1 MRASDRLPPNA
12 PAAMDAPGAEGD
24 WQETMAETVMAS
36 PSGLW
41 DRQLRRLLG
50 RDYALAYWLIAPSVV
65 VLLGLI
71 AFPFIRAIMLAF
83 YSQPIGGEGRF
94 IGLENYNTLLQDRI
108 WWLSLR
114 NTLVYTIFGVGFKTA
129 VGLVFAL
136 ILHQELK
143 GRTILRA
150 LLFVP
155 WSVPIVVDAFV
166 WRWIYNDLN
175 GILNHVLYK
184 LHFINEYVLWTSD
197 PKIVLWAIIVVVVWQ
212 GTPFYMMNFLAGL
225 QSIPDEL
232 YEAAEIDGA
241 STFQSFRHVTLPGL
255 KSVLIVVTLLSTI
268 WTSNELQFVYIL
280 SAGGPAHMSEIFPT
294 LAFFTSIAGRELGL
308 GAAVALSFF
317 PLLASLI
324 VLGGRVLLRG
334 AEE

>member
-1 MRASDRLPPNA
+1 MTELVIAQPGTLHRGSRLKR
-12 PAAMDAPGAEGD
+12 
-24 WQETMAETVMAS
+24 V
-36 PSGLW
+36 
-41 DRQLRRLLG
+41 LG
-50 RDYALAYWLIAPSVV
+50 RDFVLAYWLIAPSVL
-65 VLLGLI
+65 VLFGLI
-71 AFPFIRAIMLAF
+71 AFPFVRAIMLAF

-94 IGLENYNTLLQDRI
+94 IGLENYRTLLHDRI
-108 WWLSLR
+108 WWLSFR

-136 ILHQELK
+136 ILHQELR
-143 GRTILRA
+143 GRGILRA

-175 GILNHVLYK
+175 GVLNYVLYK
-184 LHFINEYVLWTSD
+184 LHLINEYVLWTSD

-241 STFQSFRHVTLPGL
+241 NTFQTFLHVTLPGL

-280 SAGGPAHMSEIFPT
+280 SSGGPAHMSEIFPT
-294 LAFFTSIAGRELGL
+294 LAFFTSIPGRELGL

-324 VLGGRVLLRG
+324 VIGGRVLLRG

>member
-1 MRASDRLPPNA
+1 MRGGDRLPSNT
-12 PAAMDAPGAEGD
+12 AAVTDAPGANGD
-24 WQETMAETVMAS
+24 WQETMAENVMAN
-36 PSGLW
+36 PSGTW

-94 IGLENYNTLLQDRI
+94 IGLENYHTLLQDRI

-136 ILHQELK
+136 ILHQELR

-175 GILNHVLYK
+175 GILNYVLYK

-197 PKIVLWAIIVVVVWQ
+197 PKIVLWAIIAVVVWQ

-232 YEAAEIDGA
+232 YEADKKIQAIYKKHG
-241 STFQSFRHVTLPGL
+241 F
-255 KSVLIVVTLLSTI
+255 I
-268 WTSNELQFVYIL
+268 
-280 SAGGPAHMSEIFPT
+280 
-294 LAFFTSIAGRELGL
+294 
-308 GAAVALSFF
+308 
-317 PLLASLI
+317 
-324 VLGGRVLLRG
+324 
-334 AEE
+334 

>member
-1 MRASDRLPPNA
+1 MEGIAIA
-12 PAAMDAPGAEGD
+12 QPGNLHR
-24 WQETMAETVMAS
+24 S
-36 PSGLW
+36 RSLK
-41 DRQLRRLLG
+41 RLLG
-50 RDYALAYWLIAPSVV
+50 RDYALAYWMIAPAVL

-71 AFPFIRAIMLAF
+71 AYPFIRAITLAF
-83 YSQPIGGEGRF
+83 ESQPIGGQGRF
-94 IGLENYNTLLQDRI
+94 IGLENYRTLLQDRI
-108 WWLSLR
+108 WWLSFR

-129 VGLVFAL
+129 VGLAFAL
-136 ILHQELK
+136 ILHQELR

-166 WRWIYNDLN
+166 WRWLYNDLN
-175 GILNHVLYK
+175 GVLNFVLYK
-184 LHFINEYVLWTSD
+184 LHLIHEYVLWTGD
-197 PKIVLWAIIVVVVWQ
+197 PKIVLWAIIAVVVWQ

-241 STFQSFRHVTLPGL
+241 TAFQSFVHVTFPGL

-280 SAGGPAHMSEIFPT
+280 SSGGPAHMSEIFPT
-294 LAFFTSIAGRELGL
+294 LAFFTSIPGRELGL

-324 VLGGRVLLRG
+324 VLGGRALLRG
-334 AEE
+334 VEE

>member
-1 MRASDRLPPNA
+1 
-12 PAAMDAPGAEGD
+12 
-24 WQETMAETVMAS
+24 MAEIVTA
-36 PSGLW
+36 
-41 DRQLRRLLG
+41 RLGSLQRGWHLKRVLG
-50 RDYALAYWLIAPSVV
+50 RDFALAYWMITPAVL

-94 IGLENYNTLLQDRI
+94 IGLENYRTLLHDPI

-136 ILHQELK
+136 ILHQELR
-143 GRTILRA
+143 GRNILRA
-150 LLFVP
+150 LMFVP

-184 LHFINEYVLWTSD
+184 LHLINEYVLWTSD
-197 PKIVLWAIIVVVVWQ
+197 PKIVLWAIIAVVVWQ

-232 YEAAEIDGA
+232 YEAARIDGA
-241 STFQSFRHVTLPGL
+241 SDWRIFRTMILPLSSSAMSALGIFAFMQAWAAFIWPL
-255 KSVLIVVTLLSTI
+255 LVVKRQEMYT
-268 WTSNELQFVYIL
+268 
-280 SAGGPAHMSEIFPT
+280 M
-294 LAFFTSIAGRELGL
+294 ELGL
-308 GAAVALSFF
+308 GLFQNRFTIEFGLISAGSVVSFIPVVAVF
-317 PLLASLI
+317 LLFRRNI
-324 VLGGRVLLRG
+324 IRG
-334 AEE
+334 ITLTGLKGA

>member
-1 MRASDRLPPNA
+1 MANHVTTK
-12 PAAMDAPGAEGD
+12 PA
-24 WQETMAETVMAS
+24 V
-36 PSGLW
+36 
-41 DRQLRRLLG
+41 LRHGTLKRVLG
-50 RDYALAYWLIAPSVV
+50 RDYALAYWLIAPSLL

-94 IGLENYNTLLQDRI
+94 IGLENYRTLLHDRI
-108 WWLSLR
+108 WWLSFK

-129 VGLVFAL
+129 VGLAFAL
-136 ILHQELK
+136 ILHQELR

-175 GILNHVLYK
+175 YVLYK
-184 LHFINEYVLWTSD
+184 LNLISEYVLWTSD
-197 PKIVLWAIIVVVVWQ
+197 PKIVLWSIIVVVVWQ

-241 STFQSFRHVTLPGL
+241 STFQSFLHVTLPGL

-280 SAGGPAHMSEIFPT
+280 SSGGPAHMSEIFPT
-294 LAFFTSIAGRELGL
+294 LAFFTSIPGRELGL

-324 VLGGRVLLRG
+324 VLGGRELLRG

>member
-1 MRASDRLPPNA
+1 MAHSGTSPDWRLKRAF
-12 PAAMDAPGAEGD
+12 
-24 WQETMAETVMAS
+24 
-36 PSGLW
+36 
-41 DRQLRRLLG
+41 G
-50 RDYALAYWLIAPSVV
+50 RDYALAYWLIAPSVL

-71 AFPFIRAIMLAF
+71 AFPFVRAIMLAF

-94 IGLENYNTLLQDRI
+94 VGLENYRTLLQDRI
-108 WWLSLR
+108 WWLSLK
-114 NTLVYTIFGVGFKTA
+114 NTLIYTIFGVGFKTL

-143 GRTILRA
+143 GRNILRA

-155 WSVPIVVDAFV
+155 WSVPIVVDAFI

-175 GILNHVLYK
+175 GVLNYVLYK
-184 LHFINEYVLWTSD
+184 LGLITEYVLWTSD

-241 STFQSFRHVTLPGL
+241 SALQSFWHITLPGL

-280 SAGGPAHMSEIFPT
+280 SSGGPAHMSEIFPT
-294 LAFFTSIAGRELGL
+294 LAFYTSIPGRELGL

-324 VLGGRVLLRG
+324 VLGGQFLLRG
-334 AEE
+334 TEE

>member
-1 MRASDRLPPNA
+1 
-12 PAAMDAPGAEGD
+12 
-24 WQETMAETVMAS
+24 
-36 PSGLW
+36 
-41 DRQLRRLLG
+41 
-50 RDYALAYWLIAPSVV
+50 VV
-65 VLLGLI
+65 
-71 AFPFIRAIMLAF
+71 
-83 YSQPIGGEGRF
+83 Y
-94 IGLENYNTLLQDRI
+94 
-108 WWLSLR
+108 
-114 NTLVYTIFGVGFKTA
+114 
-129 VGLVFAL
+129 
-136 ILHQELK
+136 
-143 GRTILRA
+143 
-150 LLFVP
+150 
-155 WSVPIVVDAFV
+155 AFV

-175 GILNHVLYK
+175 GILNYVLYK

-280 SAGGPAHMSEIFPT
+280 SSGGPAHMSEIFPT
-294 LAFFTSIAGRELGL
+294 LAFFTSIPGRELGL

>member
-1 MRASDRLPPNA
+1 MRDPAFSLSVPSEPRFSSRRPRLR
-12 PAAMDAPGAEGD
+12 M
-24 WQETMAETVMAS
+24 
-36 PSGLW
+36 
-41 DRQLRRLLG
+41 LLG
-50 RDYALAYWLIAPSVV
+50 RDFALAYWMIAPA
-65 VLLGLI
+65 VLILIGLI

-83 YSQPIGGEGRF
+83 QSQPIGGEGRF
-94 IGLENYNTLLQDRI
+94 VGLDNYRTLLQDRI

-114 NTLVYTIFGVGFKTA
+114 NTFVYTFFGVGFKTA
-129 VGLVFAL
+129 LGLIFAL

-143 GRTILRA
+143 GRTLLRA

-166 WRWIYNDLN
+166 WRWIYSDLN
-175 GILNHVLYK
+175 GVLNYVLYQ
-184 LHFINEYVLWTSD
+184 LHFIHEYVLWTSD
-197 PKIVLWAIIVVVVWQ
+197 PKIVLWAIIVVVAWQ

-241 STFQSFRHVTLPGL
+241 STFQTFLHVTLPGL

-280 SAGGPAHMSEIFPT
+280 SSGGPAHMSEIFPT
-294 LAFFTSIAGRELGL
+294 LAFFTSIPGRELGL

-324 VLGGRVLLRG
+324 VLGGRELLRG
-334 AEE
+334 TEE

>member
-1 MRASDRLPPNA
+1 MRKP
-12 PAAMDAPGAEGD
+12 M
-24 WQETMAETVMAS
+24 
-36 PSGLW
+36 
-41 DRQLRRLLG
+41 
-50 RDYALAYWLIAPSVV
+50 
-65 VLLGLI
+65 
-71 AFPFIRAIMLAF
+71 
-83 YSQPIGGEGRF
+83 
-94 IGLENYNTLLQDRI
+94 TLLQQEMRDGFLMLLPAI
-108 WWLSLR
+108 ALITVITLLPVLF
-114 NTLVYTIFGVGFKTA
+114 TLVLSFTDTPISHPTPQNF
-129 VGLVFAL
+129 VGLTNYLHFLGSADFWSAIWRTLYFTMVSVGVELVLGLAIAL
-136 ILHQELK
+136 LIHAKPWGWQF
-143 GRTILRA
+143 LRA
-150 LLFVP
+150 SLIIPWAVP
-155 WSVPIVVDAFV
+155 TIVNGAI

-175 GILNHVLYK
+175 GILNYVLYK
-184 LHFINEYVLWTSD
+184 LHLISEYVLWTSD

-241 STFQSFRHVTLPGL
+241 STFQSFLHVTLPGL

-280 SAGGPAHMSEIFPT
+280 SSGGPAHMSEIFPT
-294 LAFFTSIAGRELGL
+294 LAFFTSIPGRELGL